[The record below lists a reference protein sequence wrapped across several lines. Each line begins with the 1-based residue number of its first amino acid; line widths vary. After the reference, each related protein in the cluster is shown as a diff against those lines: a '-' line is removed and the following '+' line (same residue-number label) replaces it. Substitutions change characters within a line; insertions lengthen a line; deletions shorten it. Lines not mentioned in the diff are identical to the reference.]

1 MSLTQLRCKELWNY
15 DEHTG
20 IFWSRR
26 YKGVKVGSVTKAGY
40 TVIEVGGRQYL
51 AHRLTWLYCHGTLPE
66 TLDHIDGCRSNNTI
80 SNLRVATTSENAWN
94 MQKHRDN
101 TSGIKGV
108 CPTGKGTYRAY
119 VNHHGK
125 MYQAYFKTVAE
136 AQAWVVNKRAELH
149 GVFKRN

>member
-51 AHRLTWLYCHGTLPE
+51 AHRL
-66 TLDHIDGCRSNNTI
+66 
-80 SNLRVATTSENAWN
+80 
-94 MQKHRDN
+94 
-101 TSGIKGV
+101 
-108 CPTGKGTYRAY
+108 
-119 VNHHGK
+119 
-125 MYQAYFKTVAE
+125 
-136 AQAWVVNKRAELH
+136 AWVVNKRAELH